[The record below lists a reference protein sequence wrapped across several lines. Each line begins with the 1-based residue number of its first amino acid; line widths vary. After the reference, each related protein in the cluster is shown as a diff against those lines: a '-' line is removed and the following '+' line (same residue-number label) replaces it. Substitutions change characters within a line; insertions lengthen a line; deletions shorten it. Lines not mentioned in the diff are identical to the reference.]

1 MKAKRKIAF
10 SLVAIYLVSVIGLAM
25 SLHFCGG
32 KLAEVSFFK
41 EKASCK
47 ICKNEAVAKHDDG
60 CCHNAQ
66 IDIKVKDSH
75 QSGIQTKI
83 PDLIGFN
90 LFFHPVVA
98 NILHQ
103 IFPIFLAKT
112 ENKAPPFTAQVSLH
126 IFNCVFRN

>member
-1 MKAKRKIAF
+1 
-10 SLVAIYLVSVIGLAM
+10 M

-47 ICKNEAVAKHDDG
+47 ICKSEAMDKHDDG
-60 CCHNAQ
+60 CCRNTQ

-75 QSGIQTKI
+75 QNGIQTKL

-90 LFFHPVVA
+90 LIFHPIVA
-98 NILHQ
+98 DFLHQ
-103 IFPIFLAKT
+103 IFPIFLTKI
-112 ENKAPPFTAQVSLH
+112 ENKAPPLVVRLSLH
-126 IFNCVFRN
+126 ILNCVFRN